1 MSEPEALTTEPPS
14 SRPGRLAGIP
24 YRWVAMGVVLF
35 GAFMVVLDTT
45 IVNLGLSSLQRDFGT
60 LHGVEWVVTAYL
72 IAVGV
77 TQLTSGWVGDRFG
90 RRRAF
95 ITALV
100 LFTLAS
106 MLCSIAPTLPMLVG
120 ARVLQGVGGGLLI
133 PVAMAM
139 IFELFEPAE
148 RGRALGYFGIAVM
161 AAPAIGPVLGGLV
174 VSSVGWRWLFLIN
187 VPVGLIGIP
196 VAMSLLRD
204 TGYREKRPF
213 DLTGLCTAG
222 AGLVAV
228 LVGLQQGGEWG
239 WTSPAVIALLAG
251 GALLLVAFT
260 LHSLHHDAP
269 LVEMRLF
276 ATPVFAVS
284 IGALCLMTVA
294 QYGRLVYT
302 PLELGSTRDINE
314 LRIGLVMMPA
324 ALGVAVMMP
333 LGGRLTDRFGSRL
346 PYTLGAAIM
355 AVSYWGLAHLTADT
369 NLVWISLA
377 LLCGGFGAGIGSM
390 SPNVTAM
397 NSVSA
402 SYVGQASGL
411 SSVTRQ
417 VAAAF
422 GTAVL
427 ASIFAST
434 APDTADLT
442 DPSVVGDAV
451 DAFNTVFAAVIVVLL
466 VAIVVGLFLPG
477 RRRAHELQQ
486 ERLEERERLVAEGLL
501 LDASAAEASFA
512 E

>member
-1 MSEPEALTTEPPS
+1 MSEPDALIDQPAVSPA
-14 SRPGRLAGIP
+14 GRLAGIP

-35 GAFMVVLDTT
+35 GVFMVVLDTT
-45 IVNLGLSSLQRDFGT
+45 IVNLGLASLQRDFGT

-106 MLCSIAPTLPMLVG
+106 MLCSIAPTLPLLVG

-139 IFELFEPAE
+139 IFELFEPSE

-161 AAPAIGPVLGGLV
+161 AAPALGPVLGGLV

-187 VPVGLIGIP
+187 VPVGLVGIP
-196 VAMSLLRD
+196 VAMALLRD
-204 TGYREKRPF
+204 TGYRESRPF
-213 DLTGLCTAG
+213 DLTGLLTAG

-228 LVGLQQGGEWG
+228 LVGLQQGGDWG
-239 WTSPAVIALLAG
+239 WISPAVLGLLVG
-251 GALLLVAFT
+251 GALLLTAFT
-260 LHSLHHDAP
+260 LHSLRHHAP

-302 PLELGSTRDINE
+302 PLELGTTRDINE
-314 LRIGLVMMPA
+314 LRIGLVMLPA

-346 PYTLGAAIM
+346 PYTLGASIM
-355 AVSYWGLAHLTADT
+355 AVSYWGLAHLTPDT
-369 NLVWISLA
+369 NLAWISLA

-427 ASIFAST
+427 ASIFASS
-434 APDTADLT
+434 APDAADLS
-442 DPSVVGDAV
+442 DPSAVDGAV
-451 DAFNTVFAAVIVVLL
+451 DAFNTVFGAVIVVLL
-466 VAIVVGLFLPG
+466 VAVVVGLFLPG
-477 RRRAHELQQ
+477 RRRAAELQQ
-486 ERLEERERLVAEGLL
+486 ERLEERERLIAEGLVF
-501 LDASAAEASFA
+501 DESAAEASFV

>member
-1 MSEPEALTTEPPS
+1 MTEPDANVDHPPAS
-14 SRPGRLAGIP
+14 PPGRLAGIP

-45 IVNLGLSSLQRDFGT
+45 IVNLGLPSLQRDFGT

-95 ITALV
+95 ITALI

-106 MLCSIAPTLPMLVG
+106 MLCSVAPTLPLLVG
-120 ARVLQGVGGGLLI
+120 ARVLQGIGGGLLI

-161 AAPAIGPVLGGLV
+161 AAPAIGPVLGGTV

-196 VAMSLLRD
+196 VAIRLLRD
-204 TGYREKRPF
+204 TGYRENRPF
-213 DLTGLCTAG
+213 DLTGLLTAG

-239 WTSPAVIALLAG
+239 WGSPGVIG
-251 GALLLVAFT
+251 LLVVGAVLLVSFT
-260 LHSLHHDAP
+260 LHSLHHDTP

-276 ATPVFAVS
+276 ATPVFAIS
-284 IGALCLMTVA
+284 IAALCLMTVA
-294 QYGRLVYT
+294 QYGRLVYI
-302 PLELGSTRDINE
+302 PLELGTTRDINE
-314 LRIGLVMMPA
+314 LRIGIVMLPA

-346 PYTLGAAIM
+346 PYTLGASIM
-355 AVSYWGLAHLTADT
+355 AVSYWGLAHLTPGTD
-369 NLVWISLA
+369 LVWISLA

-397 NSVSA
+397 NSVNA

-427 ASIFAST
+427 ASIFASS
-434 APDTADLT
+434 APDATDLR
-442 DPSVVGDAV
+442 DPAVVGAAV
-451 DAFNTVFAAVIVVLL
+451 DAYNTVFGSVIVVLC
-466 VAIVVGLFLPG
+466 VAVVVGLFLPG
-477 RRRAHELQQ
+477 RRRAQELQQ
-486 ERLEERERLVAEGLL
+486 ERLDERERLVEEGLVF
-501 LDASAAEASFA
+501 DDAAEASFI

>member
-1 MSEPEALTTEPPS
+1 MSETDALTDEPAASPA
-14 SRPGRLAGIP
+14 GRLAGIP

-35 GAFMVVLDTT
+35 GVFMVVLDTT
-45 IVNLGLSSLQRDFGT
+45 IVNLALSSLQRDFGT

-106 MLCSIAPTLPMLVG
+106 MLCAIAPTLPLLVV

-174 VSSVGWRWLFLIN
+174 VSSDRLAMAVPDQRARRPRRNPGGDVAAARHGLPRIAPVRPHRARDRRHRTGGRARGAAAGRRVG
-187 VPVGLIGIP
+187 V
-196 VAMSLLRD
+196 D
-204 TGYREKRPF
+204 
-213 DLTGLCTAG
+213 
-222 AGLVAV
+222 VAV
-228 LVGLQQGGEWG
+228 V
-239 WTSPAVIALLAG
+239 VVLLAG
-251 GALLLVAFT
+251 GALLLTVFT
-260 LHSLHHDAP
+260 LHSLRHHSP

-284 IGALCLMTVA
+284 MAALCLMAVA

-302 PLELGSTRDINE
+302 PLELGTTRDIDE
-314 LRIGLVMMPA
+314 LQIGLVMLPA
-324 ALGVAVMMP
+324 AIGVAVMMP

-346 PYTLGAAIM
+346 PFTLGAAIM
-355 AVSYWGLAHLTADT
+355 AVSYWGLAHLTVDT
-369 NLVWISLA
+369 DLAWISLA

-397 NSVSA
+397 NAVNA
-402 SYVGQASGL
+402 GFVGQASG
-411 SSVTRQ
+411 SVR
-417 VAAAF
+417 
-422 GTAVL
+422 
-427 ASIFAST
+427 
-434 APDTADLT
+434 
-442 DPSVVGDAV
+442 
-451 DAFNTVFAAVIVVLL
+451 
-466 VAIVVGLFLPG
+466 
-477 RRRAHELQQ
+477 
-486 ERLEERERLVAEGLL
+486 
-501 LDASAAEASFA
+501 
-512 E
+512 